1 MSRHTDTYSLWKYP
15 AITERQHR
23 LLWVVTQVLAFGLVL
38 GLTSRLA
45 WDHGVVAS
53 IALAFRDFGLAMWAM
68 LQDIGDACLDFFQ
81 FVSR

>member
-1 MSRHTDTYSLWKYP
+1 MSRHTDTYSLWKNP

-23 LLWVVTQVLAFGLVL
+23 LLWMITQVLAFGLVL

-53 IALAFRDFGLAMWAM
+53 MALALRDFGVAIWSM
-68 LQDIGDACLDFFQ
+68 LHDAADACSDFFQ
-81 FVSR
+81 FIIR